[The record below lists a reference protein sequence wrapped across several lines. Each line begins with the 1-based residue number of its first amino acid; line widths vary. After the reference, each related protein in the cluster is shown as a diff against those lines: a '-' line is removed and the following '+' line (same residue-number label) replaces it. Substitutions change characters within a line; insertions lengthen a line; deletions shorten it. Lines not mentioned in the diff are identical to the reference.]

1 MCCLVKYV
9 VFQHYS
15 LLFSRCIKGTIFFNT
30 YSFVPAFMQTTLMF
44 LKVCSAFC
52 FLKLYSHLRSCVLK
66 ALYLFSIFTC
76 YITVSTQSK
85 YRVFSVLYFPAKGLN
100 ADIVKCE
107 VFWSQKCSALPY
119 FFIFSFSIEIA
130 DQDLSQKEIMITRK

>member
-15 LLFSRCIKGTIFFNT
+15 LLFSGCIKGTIFFNT
-30 YSFVPAFMQTTLMF
+30 YSFVPAFMQTTLIF

-100 ADIVKCE
+100 ADIYTVTEAANSVKCSGDRS
-107 VFWSQKCSALPY
+107 VLLCRISSFSALV
-119 FFIFSFSIEIA
+119 
-130 DQDLSQKEIMITRK
+130 